1 MGIYQGTKFGFV
13 QSAIYDQM
21 GISQEGRLAN
31 ASDINLCDGLSVG
44 ETNGIGVGLGVT
56 VAALSGAKKAG
67 INDECVKLPTSSATY
82 ADFAGIL
89 IATDTCRTN
98 EAGRNYIAKEEIG
111 TVLRSK
117 RVGGRVWVKAQEALT
132 KGQAIYWIVNN
143 ATGHSLE
150 IGGFTGTAHSSDTV
164 ELSGLAVKSSAAAGE
179 LALVEIFQP
188 AQSVD
193 LSGYLT
199 TATAAATYQE
209 KLTAGTGIAI
219 SDENV
224 ISTTQP

>member
-13 QSAIYDQM
+13 QSAVYDQM

-67 INDECVKLPTSSATY
+67 INDECVKLPTSSAAAT
-82 ADFAGIL
+82 DFAGIL
-89 IATDTCRTN
+89 IATDTCRTD

-132 KGQAIYWIVNN
+132 AGSTIYWIV
-143 ATGHSLE
+143 ADTTSHGLE
-150 IGGFTGTAHSSDTV
+150 IGGFTGTAHSTDTV
-164 ELSGLAVKSSAAAGE
+164 SLSNLVVKSTAAAGK
-179 LALVEIFQP
+179 LALVE
-188 AQSVD
+188 
-193 LSGYLT
+193 
-199 TATAAATYQE
+199 
-209 KLTAGTGIAI
+209 
-219 SDENV
+219 V
-224 ISTTQP
+224 IG